1 MKATRNEDGT
11 YDLTGMTAKEAISL
25 YQIIYDWYDDVI
37 SSGDE
42 LDESEAEVF
51 DKALDLRDLW
61 DYHEG
66 AFT

>member
-11 YDLTGMTAKEAISL
+11 YDLTGMNASEAISL
-25 YQIIYDWYDDVI
+25 FQMIYDWRDDVI

-51 DKALDLRDLW
+51 DKTLDLRDLW
-61 DYHEG
+61 GYHGG

>member
-11 YDLTGMTAKEAISL
+11 YDLTGMTASEAISL
-25 YQIIYDWYDDVI
+25 FQIIYDWRDDVV

-61 DYHEG
+61 GYHEG
-66 AFT
+66 VFT